1 MKKLLVKKINRMG
14 FRRLLVV
21 TFSVGILLLALISA
35 FVTSAVSTRSVSERL
50 EQEGMSLTETAG
62 ERSRVALLYLSKTDA
77 KYVADGMLGFPDLK
91 EVSIFDDEKKLLY
104 STSESVDRSEGHDVW
119 TDKASLVSE
128 TRDHWSYV
136 SPVYTGTRLEN
147 ESSFL
152 MRDAQA
158 ELVGYV
164 RVILGKETLKKM
176 EFDIFSYNLL
186 ISFTLSALLLAILL
200 AITNR
205 ITNPIREL
213 AGIMRRAEEG
223 EKDVRATVKGTR
235 DIVEMET
242 AFNKMLDVL
251 DIREQELKDTR
262 DLALEAARI
271 KGEFAA
277 NVSHELRTPLNGVLG
292 MLELLND
299 MGLNDKQTEYIDIA
313 SNSAES
319 LLKLIDDILDFSKID
334 SGKLDS
340 EEVTFNLD
348 SLLEEIIV
356 LLSTQAQRKD
366 IDLAYLLSPLT
377 PRTLELDKGKLRQVL
392 INLVGNA
399 LKFTEQGEVG
409 IEVSVNQRPEG
420 HAELL
425 FKVTDTGIGMS
436 DQARG
441 RIFEAFSQAD
451 GSTTRKYGGTGLG
464 LAISKQIVQFMGG
477 TIGADSEPGKG
488 SQFWFTVPLTE
499 PVTGPEV
506 IPERIPGCEKLRVLI
521 IDDSGLN
528 RRYLGGMFDRL
539 GIPYDTAERGAVAL
553 DKLRL
558 SAANKEECH
567 LVILDEVMPGLK
579 GSDLAHLLA
588 NEPTLANTKI
598 LMMLNRVNPTYE
610 EHHNLNVAGFLPK
623 PVMFKDLNVKLQS
636 LYHRKVSSYKPPLTV
651 VKESVAACKIKTF
664 EGNKVLIVEDN
675 RANQQVAYGML
686 ERLGCKSSFVN
697 NGLEALELLSRETFN
712 LVLMDCHMPE
722 MDGYE
727 ATSQIRRL
735 ESETARVPILAMT
748 ANVQKGESEKC
759 LAVGMNDYLS
769 KPLKLESL
777 RTTLGKWLDVKEAV
791 TAQAET
797 GASGNSNEQR
807 GPGEG
812 EAPKADG
819 NDVLNEQV
827 YRELRQQ
834 IGSALPTMVKVFL
847 DDIPSYIRSLKDAIK
862 VKDTQAYADFA
873 HSIRSAAS
881 NFGAN
886 RLCKICAEI
895 ETKGRAGISDGMA
908 GNLDKVIA
916 ECSLLEIALEQKIGP
931 EGRNDGEDQS
941 FDLLYGISESHAY
954 DHVKPRLLIVDDDRG
969 MRFAMRKVL
978 EKDGYRVDHVNNG
991 HQALAYCERFLP
1003 DLVLMDA
1010 IMPEMDGFKACSEIQ
1025 ALNGGKQVPILII
1038 TALNDETSIG
1048 RAFAAGATDYIS
1060 KPVNFAVLRKR
1071 IARILQASRAE
1082 KYVLKLAYNDTLTG
1096 LPNRTLFTEQLSKTL
1111 EEVADQNMAAI
1122 LFLDL
1127 DRFKLVNDTYG
1138 HDAGDLLLKVVAER
1152 LQRCIRQGDMVSRF
1166 GGDEFTIVLNKI
1178 KSFSAVEK
1186 IASKIH
1192 ATLSRPFVFL
1202 GKEMHVSTSIGIS
1215 LYPNDGEEIGI
1226 LLKNADI
1233 AMYRAKEKGNCY
1245 EFYEKKME
1253 VDIARRLGIE
1263 TDLRGAITRGEM
1275 VVYYQPQEDLKTG
1288 ELIGMEALVRWQHP
1302 VRGLVSPF
1310 EFIPLAE
1317 ETGQIFELGEYVM
1330 KTACLQ
1336 LKKWLDK
1343 GQSPIRMAVNLSGRQ
1358 LESGDIVARVAE
1370 TLHETGL
1377 PAQYL
1382 ELEITE
1388 STIMQNAEEVIETLV
1403 LLKKMGVKLAVDDF
1417 GTGYSSLNYL
1427 KKFPIDLLKIDRAFV
1442 SNITNDKVDGDIVT
1456 TIIML
1461 AHSLGVKVIAEGVE
1475 TELQK
1480 KYLLG
1485 KKCDYMQGYYLG
1497 KPVPA
1502 DEFEKEFL
1510 GINQATIQI
1519 PPKNITP
1526 S

>member
-1 MKKLLVKKINRMG
+1 MKRLLVKHINRMG
-14 FRRLLVV
+14 FRKLLVT
-21 TFSVGILLLALISA
+21 TFSAGILLLALVTT
-35 FVTSAVSTRSVSERL
+35 FVTSTVSTRSVSERL
-50 EQEGMSLTETAG
+50 KQEGMSLTETAG

-77 KYVADGMLGFPDLK
+77 KYVADGMLGFPDMV

-104 STSESVDRSEGHDVW
+104 STSPSVVHREDDSIW
-119 TDKASLVSE
+119 PDKAALVSE
-128 TRDHWSYV
+128 NSEHWHYV

-152 MRDAQA
+152 MQESQT
-158 ELVGYV
+158 ELVGFV
-164 RVILGKETLKKM
+164 RVVLGKATLKKM
-176 EFDIFSYNLL
+176 EFDIFVYNLL
-186 ISFTLSALLLAILL
+186 ISFALAGLLLAILL

-242 AFNKMLDVL
+242 AFNKMMDVL
-251 DIREQELKDTR
+251 DTRGQELRDTR

-292 MLELLND
+292 MLELLHD
-299 MGLNDKQTEYIDIA
+299 MGLTDKQTEYIEIA

-340 EEVTFNLD
+340 EQVTFNLHT
-348 SLLEEIIV
+348 LLEEIIV
-356 LLSTQAQRKD
+356 LLGTQAQRKD
-366 IDLAYLLSPLT
+366 IDLAFLLSDQT
-377 PRTLELDKGKLRQVL
+377 PRTLRLDQGRLRQVL

-399 LKFTEQGEVG
+399 LKFTAQGEVG
-409 IEVSVNQRPEG
+409 IEVTVNQRQEG
-420 HAELL
+420 HAELF
-425 FKVTDTGIGMS
+425 FKVTDTGIGMN
-436 DQARG
+436 DQAKG

-477 TIGADSEPGKG
+477 TIGVDSEAGKG
-488 SQFWFTVPLTE
+488 SQFWFTLPLLDQVTE
-499 PVTGPEV
+499 PETSPET
-506 IPERIPGCEKLRVLI
+506 IPELEKLRVLV

-528 RRYLGGMFDRL
+528 RRYLGCMLDCLR
-539 GIPYDTAERGAVAL
+539 IPYDTAESGAVAL

-558 SAANKEECH
+558 SAANKEEYD
-567 LVILDEVMPGLK
+567 LVLLDEVMPGLK
-579 GSDLAHLLA
+579 GSDLAHLLV
-588 NEPTLANTKI
+588 NEPAIANTKI
-598 LMMLNRVNPTYE
+598 VMMLNRVNPTYE
-610 EHHNLNVAGFLPK
+610 NHHNLNIAGFLAK
-623 PVMFKDLNVKLQS
+623 PVMFKDLTVKLKG
-636 LYHRKVSSYKPPLTV
+636 LYHRKALSDKQLLTV
-651 VKESVAACKIKTF
+651 AKEKVAACEVRTF

-712 LVLMDCHMPE
+712 LILMDCHMPE

-777 RTTLGKWLDVKEAV
+777 RTTLGKWLDAKEAV
-791 TAQAET
+791 AQDGIYMA
-797 GASGNSNEQR
+797 
-807 GPGEG
+807 
-812 EAPKADG
+812 G
-819 NDVLNEQV
+819 NDVDQPEYNADENTIADDNDIIDDQI
-827 YRELRQQ
+827 YKELHQE
-834 IGSALPTMVKVFL
+834 IGSALSTMIKVFI
-847 DDIPSYIRSLKDAIK
+847 DDMPSYIRSLKDAVK
-862 VKDTQAYADFA
+862 VKDARAYADFA
-873 HSIRSAAS
+873 HSIRGAAS

-886 RLCKICAEI
+886 RLCRVCAEI
-895 ETKGRAGISDGMA
+895 ETKGRAGISVGMTE
-908 GNLDKVIA
+908 NLDKVIA
-916 ECSLLEIALEQKIGP
+916 ECRLLELALEQKIEP
-931 EGRNDGEDQS
+931 EGRNSEESQS
-941 FDLLYGISESHAY
+941 FDLLYGISESPAY
-954 DHVKPRLLIVDDDRG
+954 DHEKPRLLIVDDDRG
-969 MRFAMRKVL
+969 TRFAMRKVL

-991 HQALAYCERFLP
+991 DQALAYCERFLP

-1010 IMPEMDGFKACSEIQ
+1010 IMPEMDGFKACSRIQ
-1025 ALNGGKQVPILII
+1025 ALTGGKQVPILII

-1096 LPNRTLFTEQLSKTL
+1096 LPNRTLFTEQLSKSL
-1111 EEVADQNMAAI
+1111 EDFTDGSMAAI

-1166 GGDEFTIVLNKI
+1166 GGDEFTIMLNKI

-1215 LYPNDGEEIGI
+1215 LYPNDGEEIGV

-1253 VDIARRLGIE
+1253 ADVARRLGIE
-1263 TDLRGAITRGEM
+1263 TDLRGAIARGEM
-1275 VVYYQPQEDLKTG
+1275 VVYYQPQEDLNTG

-1336 LKKWLDK
+1336 LKKWLDN
-1343 GQSPIRMAVNLSGRQ
+1343 GQKPIRMAVNLSGRQ
-1358 LESGDIVARVAE
+1358 LDSGDIVARVAE
-1370 TLHETGL
+1370 TLYETGL
-1377 PAQYL
+1377 PAHYL

-1388 STIMQNAEEVIETLV
+1388 STIMQNAEEVTETLV
-1403 LLKKMGVKLAVDDF
+1403 QLKKMGVMLAIDDF

-1442 SNITNDKVDGDIVT
+1442 SNITSDKVDGDIVT
-1456 TIIML
+1456 TIITL

-1480 KYLLG
+1480 KFLLE

-1502 DEFEKEFL
+1502 GVFEKKFL
-1510 GINQATIQI
+1510 SFNQVAI
-1519 PPKNITP
+1519 
-1526 S
+1526 